1 MVSILIVD
9 DSAIDRQLMDGLL
22 SKEPDF
28 DVWTAE
34 SASQALEQMQQGMI
48 DIVVTDLQMPDGDG
62 LSLVRSINETYAE
75 TPSILVTA
83 HGSEEI
89 ASQALEEGAA
99 GYVNKTEI
107 SKRLVETIRNVWVLM
122 QSERSYEKLAQH
134 TLKTEF
140 KFELDNDASLIPA
153 LVDLTQQTMKG
164 IADCESVERLR
175 IAVCLEQ
182 ALLNALYHGNL
193 EVGHSY
199 PIPAG
204 DELPEDGLQ
213 QIIQE
218 RMNDP
223 LYNNRKIKVLVQ
235 IKRQRVSFIVR
246 DDGKG
251 FDHKHQVENIT
262 EGGRGLV
269 LIRHFMDEVSFNDSG
284 NEITMTRF
292 LGVRGNDGDSQIP
305 VMKEESRKSHYGV
318 LVSEQSGREEQLTAR
333 RVLVGRRKSCHVVIP
348 HSDVSSHHC
357 QLFIEEGWWCVKDLD
372 SSNGIKING
381 HKVDKGVLSPNDVLS
396 IGRHDYRIQY
406 SPAELGAVGPNRPTL
421 R

>member
-22 SKEPDF
+22 SKEADF
-28 DVWTAE
+28 DAWTAE
-34 SASQALEQMQQGMI
+34 NASDALEQMRQGMI

-62 LSLVRSINETYAE
+62 LSLVRSINETYPD
-75 TPSILVTA
+75 TPAILVTA

-89 ASQALEEGAA
+89 ASKALEEGAA

-107 SKRLVETIRNVWVLM
+107 SKKLVETIRNVWLLM

-134 TLKTEF
+134 TTKTEF

-153 LVDLTQQTMKG
+153 LVDLAQQTMKG
-164 IADCESVERLR
+164 IADCENLERLR

-193 EVGHSY
+193 EVGHSF

-204 DELPEDGLQ
+204 DELPDDGLR
-213 QIIQE
+213 QILHE
-218 RMNDP
+218 RFNDP
-223 LYNNRKIKVLVQ
+223 RYNNRKIKILVQ

-251 FDHKHQVENIT
+251 FDHSKQENLT

-269 LIRHFMDEVSFNDSG
+269 LMRHFMDEVNFNEKG
-284 NEITMTRF
+284 NEVTMTRY
-292 LGVRGNDGDSQIP
+292 LGVRQNGNDSQIP
-305 VMKEESRKSHYGV
+305 VMPEESKQPTYGM
-318 LVSEQSGREEQLTAR
+318 LVSEQSGREAELTAKR
-333 RVLVGRRKSCHVVIP
+333 ILVGRRKSCHIVIP

-357 QLFIEEGWWCVKDLD
+357 QLFIEEGWWCVKDLE

-381 HKVDKGVLSPNDVLS
+381 KKVDKGVLSPDDIVS

-406 SPAELGAVGPNRPTL
+406 TPSELGAVGPNRPTL
-421 R
+421 K

>member
-9 DSAIDRQLMDGLL
+9 DSSIDRQLMDGLL

-34 SASQALEQMQQGMI
+34 NAADAMEQMRQGMI
-48 DIVVTDLQMPDGDG
+48 DIVVTDLQMPNADG
-62 LSLVRSINETYAE
+62 LSLVRSINESYSD

-83 HGSEEI
+83 HGSEAI
-89 ASQALEEGAA
+89 ASKALEEGAA
-99 GYVNKTEI
+99 GYVAKTEI
-107 SKRLVETIRNVWVLM
+107 SKKLVETIRNVWLLM

-164 IADCESVERLR
+164 IADCDSLERLR

-182 ALLNALYHGNL
+182 ALLNALYHGNF
-193 EVGHSY
+193 EVGKIF

-204 DELPEDGLQ
+204 DELPDEGLRQ
-213 QIIQE
+213 FLKE
-218 RMNDP
+218 RFNDP
-223 LYNNRKIKVLVQ
+223 RYNNRKIKVLVQ
-235 IKRQRVSFIVR
+235 IKRRRISFIIR

-251 FDHKHQVENIT
+251 FDHSQQENIT
-262 EGGRGLV
+262 EGGRGLI
-269 LIRHFMDEVSFNDSG
+269 LMRHFMDEVKFNEKG
-284 NEITMTRF
+284 NEITLVRY
-292 LGVRGNDGDSQIP
+292 LGIKHNDNDSQVPI
-305 VMKEESRKSHYGV
+305 MKEEPKQSNYGV
-318 LVSEQSGREEQLTAR
+318 LISEQSGREVELSGR

-357 QLFIEEGWWCVKDLD
+357 QFFIEEGWWCVKDLE

-381 HKVDKGVLSPNDVLS
+381 KKVDKGVLSPDDVIS
-396 IGRHDYRIQY
+396 IGRHEYKIRY
-406 SPAELGAVGPNRPTL
+406 TPAELGAVGPTRPTL
-421 R
+421 K

>member
-22 SKEPDF
+22 SKESDF

-34 SASQALEQMQQGMI
+34 SATDALEQMRQGMI
-48 DIVVTDLQMPDGDG
+48 DIVVTDLQMPEADG
-62 LSLVRSINETYAE
+62 LSLVRSINETYSD

-83 HGSEEI
+83 HGSEAI
-89 ASQALEEGAA
+89 ASAALEEGAA
-99 GYVNKTEI
+99 GYVSKTEI
-107 SKRLVETIRNVWVLM
+107 AQKLVETIRNVWLLM

-164 IADCESVERLR
+164 IADCESLERLR
-175 IAVCLEQ
+175 VAVCLEQ

-193 EVGHSY
+193 EVGHSFS
-199 PIPAG
+199 IPAG
-204 DELPEDGLQ
+204 DELPDDDLRNLL
-213 QIIQE
+213 QE
-218 RMNDP
+218 RFNDP
-223 LYNNRKIKVLVQ
+223 KYNNRKIKVLVQ
-235 IKRQRVSFIVR
+235 IKRLRISFIVR

-251 FDHKHQVENIT
+251 FDWRQKEEIN

-269 LIRHFMDEVSFNDSG
+269 LMRHFMDEVKFNEQG
-284 NEITMTRF
+284 NEVTMIRY
-292 LGVRGNDGDSQIP
+292 LGVKRHESDSQVP
-305 VMKEESRKSHYGV
+305 VLKEDTHANHYGK
-318 LVSEQSGREEQLTAR
+318 LISEQSGREIELSSR

-357 QLFIEEGWWCVKDLD
+357 QLFIEEGWWCVKDLE

-381 HKVDKGVLSPNDVLS
+381 KKVDRCVVSPGDVIS
-396 IGRHDYRIQY
+396 FGRHEYKLDYL
-406 SPAELGAVGPNRPTL
+406 PAELGAVGPNRPTL
-421 R
+421 K

>member
-9 DSAIDRQLMDGLL
+9 DSSIDRQLMDGLV

-34 SASQALEQMQQGMI
+34 NAADALEQMRQGMI
-48 DIVVTDLQMPDGDG
+48 DIVVTDLQMPDADG
-62 LSLVRSINETYAE
+62 LSLVRSINESYPD

-83 HGSEEI
+83 HGSEAI
-89 ASQALEEGAA
+89 ASKALDEGAA
-99 GYVNKTEI
+99 GYVPKTEI
-107 SKRLVETIRNVWVLM
+107 SKKLVETIRNVWQLM

-164 IADCESVERLR
+164 IADCESLERLR

-193 EVGHSY
+193 EVGHAF

-204 DELPEDGLQ
+204 DELPDEGLR
-213 QIIQE
+213 QIIHE
-218 RMNDP
+218 RLHDP
-223 LYNNRKIKVLVQ
+223 RYNNRKIKVLVQ
-235 IKRQRVSFIVR
+235 IKRRRISFIVR

-251 FDHKHQVENIT
+251 FDHSQQENLA

-269 LIRHFMDEVSFNDSG
+269 LMRHFMDEVKFNDVG
-284 NEITMTRF
+284 NEVTMVRY
-292 LGVRGNDGDSQIP
+292 LGVRRNDSDSHVP
-305 VMKEESRKSHYGV
+305 VLKEEPKQSNYGV
-318 LVSEQSGREEQLTAR
+318 LVSETSGREIELTAR

-357 QLFIEEGWWCVKDLD
+357 QLFIEEGWWCARDLD

-381 HKVDKGVLSPNDVLS
+381 KKVDKGVLSPDDVIS
-396 IGRHDYRIQY
+396 FGKHDYRIKY
-406 SPAELGAVGPNRPTL
+406 VPAEIGAVGPNRPTL
-421 R
+421 K

>member
-34 SASQALEQMQQGMI
+34 NAADALEQMRQGMI

-62 LSLVRSINETYAE
+62 LSLVKSINNQYSEI
-75 TPSILVTA
+75 PSILVTG
-83 HGSEEI
+83 HGSEAI
-89 ASQALEEGAA
+89 ASAALEQGAA
-99 GYVNKTEI
+99 GYVPKTEI
-107 SKRLVETIRNVWVLM
+107 SRKLVETIRNVWLLM
-122 QSERSYEKLAQH
+122 QSERSYEKLARH

-164 IADCESVERLR
+164 IADCETLERLR
-175 IAVCLEQ
+175 IVVCLEQ

-193 EVGHSY
+193 EIGDAFQV
-199 PIPAG
+199 PAG
-204 DELPEDGLQ
+204 DEMPDEGLQ
-213 QIIQE
+213 QLLTE
-218 RMNDP
+218 RFNDP
-223 LYNNRKIKVLVQ
+223 RYNNRKIKVLVQ
-235 IKRQRVSFIVR
+235 IKRHRISFVIR
-246 DDGKG
+246 DSGKG
-251 FDHKHQVENIT
+251 FHHSRPESLS

-269 LIRHFMDEVSFNDSG
+269 LMRHFMDDVTFNVAG
-284 NEITMTRF
+284 NEITLVRY
-292 LGVRGNDGDSQIP
+292 LGVRPNHNDSQVP
-305 VMKEESRKSHYGV
+305 ALREEPKQESYGQ
-318 LVSEQSGREEQLTAR
+318 LVSEQSGREIDLSGR

-357 QLFIEEGWWCVKDLD
+357 QLFIEEGWWCVKDLE

-381 HKVDKGVLSPNDVLS
+381 NKVEKGVLSPDDVLS
-396 IGRHDYRIQY
+396 VGRHEYKISY
-406 SPAELGAVGPNRPTL
+406 TPAELGAVGPNRPSL
-421 R
+421 K